1 MNLVLVES
9 WFLTLMSTLIYLSY
23 LCDRKLAASFS
34 LFFFSVVP
42 MVTSRSEL
50 ENGELAAVFR

>member
-42 MVTSRSEL
+42 MVTRSEL